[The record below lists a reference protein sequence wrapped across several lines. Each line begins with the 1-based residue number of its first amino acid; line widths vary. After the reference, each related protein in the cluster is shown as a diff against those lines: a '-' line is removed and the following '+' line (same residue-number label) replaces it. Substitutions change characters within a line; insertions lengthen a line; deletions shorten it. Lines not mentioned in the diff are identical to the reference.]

1 MSTTEGVL
9 SPLCTLELAL
19 AENLEIP
26 VPRFYPRRKE
36 AQAWEFV
43 QNYPGDPINRK
54 LEGQL
59 RVKSSGGRPVTAS
72 GLIPKTAMVPAIKKR
87 QTPTVSAAENGASEC
102 ARMTTKPER
111 CAWGTFLALM

>member
-1 MSTTEGVL
+1 MSTTEVAF
-9 SPLCTLELAL
+9 SPLCTLEL

-26 VPRFYPRRKE
+26 VPRFYRRRKE

-43 QNYPGDPINRK
+43 QNYPGGLINRK
-54 LEGQL
+54 IEEQL

-72 GLIPKTAMVPAIKKR
+72 GLIVKTAIVPAIKKR
-87 QTPTVSAAENGASEC
+87 LTPTVTAAENGACEC

-111 CAWGTFLALM
+111 RAWGTFLVLM

>member
-1 MSTTEGVL
+1 MSTREEVL
-9 SPLCTLELAL
+9 SPLCTLEL

-59 RVKSSGGRPVTAS
+59 RVKSSGRRPVTARDP
-72 GLIPKTAMVPAIKKR
+72 GLILKTAIVPAIKKR
-87 QTPTVSAAENGASEC
+87 QTPTVSAAENGACEC

-111 CAWGTFLALM
+111 CAWSTFLALM